1 MKNNKSTVYYCP
13 TVTVMTVN
21 SEGVLCASSGE
32 LDNLQKE
39 AFEFDWEN

>member
-32 LDNLQKE
+32 LDDLQKN
-39 AFEFDWEN
+39 AFEFHWEN

>member
-32 LDNLQKE
+32 LDDLKKN
-39 AFEFDWEN
+39 AFEFAWEN